1 MVPLCFNQ
9 LIQKVSKTISTHSI
23 NNCGSRCIKINK
35 YGEYICKEQPIP
47 GNKKYTLCEKHSLEC
62 KKFCITLNRIVA
74 SNVLN
79 VPYNQVSLDRKL
91 KLYIHLTNFITKH
104 REENLV
110 YEDNM
115 ISG

>member
-1 MVPLCFNQ
+1 
-9 LIQKVSKTISTHSI
+9 
-23 NNCGSRCIKINK
+23 
-35 YGEYICKEQPIP
+35 
-47 GNKKYTLCEKHSLEC
+47 LEC

-115 ISG
+115 ISGFISSIRKTLSELSTSLYYSNRRSNPAKLRKQKSYKYYKDKLKSYH